1 MNNNELVSIIIP
13 TYNRE
18 KIIWETIEC
27 AINQSYKNI
36 EIIIWDN
43 YSTDNTFSIIEK
55 YAKNDNRITLFKNK
69 ENLWPVRNWQ
79 ECINK
84 AKWKY
89 LKILWSDDLISKD
102 FIEET
107 IKLFDKDTAF
117 VFTTTEIFY
126 NDWKKHSAYLQKNT
140 IISSKNYIEKS
151 VLNESDFPLS
161 PWCAIFRTIDVKNNL
176 IIEIDNND
184 WLIFNKYWAG
194 NDLLIFLLTA
204 INYKYVKH
212 IQEVKSYFRA
222 HKWSISCTNDIN
234 LYYEWARKYVSII
247 YNNQKLKNKFKTKI
261 YILSIFFKNYK
272 NINLSTEWNINFNY
286 FFKKVFSN
294 IYLAIKNKII

>member
-18 KIIWETIEC
+18 KIIGETIEC

-36 EIIIWDN
+36 EIIIGDN

-69 ENLWPVRNWQ
+69 ENLGPVRNWQ

-84 AKWKY
+84 AKGKY

-126 NDWKKHSAYLQKNT
+126 NDGKKHSAYLQKNT

-161 PWCAIFRTIDVKNNL
+161 PGCAIFRTIDVKNNL

-184 WLIFNKYWAG
+184 GLIFNKYGAG

-222 HKWSISCTNDIN
+222 HKGSISCTNDIN

-272 NINLSTEWNINFNY
+272 NINLSTEGNINFNY